1 MKKLRIVF
9 LASFFFALHMALV
22 AYVHSSMLGAHV
34 SANTVSVLFATASA
48 LSILLTLSAPRLMR
62 KFGTVRVALGVIL
75 LSATLLWVLGTVQ
88 SEYLLLGAFVV
99 YFALN
104 ACILYALDIFIEH
117 YSANTATGN
126 IRGLMLT
133 IMNIGWV
140 SMPVLVGM
148 ISTRYGFS
156 AVYLISAV
164 AISVCGI
171 IIAISQRKFV
181 ARPQSAPNL
190 VAAFAHIRK
199 TPALRRVISL
209 NFLLQFFFS
218 WMALYV
224 PLYLIQVLGFSWST
238 VGAIFSF
245 MLLPFIIFPY
255 PMGRLADK
263 YLGEKELMITSLVV
277 IAVAIA
283 LFAFVNTPSAI
294 AVAVILFSTRIGA
307 STLEIMND
315 SYFFKQVTDTDG
327 DVISFYRIMQPFA
340 YVIGPMTGAV
350 LLLFFSYTGLFMLLA
365 GLLLLGALYAF
376 RIVDTR

>member
-9 LASFFFALHMALV
+9 LASFFFAIHLALV
-22 AYVHSSMLGAHV
+22 AYVHSSMLGEHV
-34 SANTVSVLFATASA
+34 SANIVSVLFAIASA

-62 KFGTVRVALGVIL
+62 SFGTVRVALVVIL
-75 LSATLLWVLGTVQ
+75 LSATLLWVLGTTTN
-88 SEYLLLGAFVV
+88 EYLLLGAFIV
-99 YFALN
+99 YFSLN

-117 YSANTATGN
+117 YSVDTATGN

-140 SMPVLVGM
+140 SMPVLVG
-148 ISTRYGFS
+148 IITTRYGFS
-156 AVYLISAV
+156 AVYLISAI
-164 AISVCGI
+164 AISVCGV
-171 IIAISQRKFV
+171 IIAISQRTFV
-181 ARPQSAPNL
+181 ARPQSAPHL

-224 PLYLIQVLGFSWST
+224 PLYLIQNLGFSWGT
-238 VGAIFSF
+238 IGAIFSF
-245 MLLPFIIFPY
+245 MLIPFIIFPY
-255 PMGRLADK
+255 PMGRIADK
-263 YLGEKELMITSLVV
+263 YLGEKELMITSLV
-277 IAVAIA
+277 IMAVAVTA
-283 LFAFVNTPSAI
+283 LAFVNAPSA
-294 AVAVILFSTRIGA
+294 VLMAVILFSTRIGA

-315 SYFFKQVTDTDG
+315 SYFFKQVSDTDG
-327 DVISFYRIMQPFA
+327 GVISFYRIMQPFA
-340 YVIGPMTGAV
+340 YVIGPMAGAV

-365 GLLLLGALYAF
+365 GILLLGALYAF